1 MDQENKSIKGNV
13 YDRKSLYGY
22 RSLYNDTDCFESISN
37 KKYDCVRVQ
46 IFYSLGLAA
55 KYYLGDV
62 ATTLR
67 LSSLRESKP
76 LSTSHKWR
84 LLKIGLLS

>member
-1 MDQENKSIKGNV
+1 MDQENKLIKSNV
-13 YDRKSLYGY
+13 YGCKSLYGY
-22 RSLYNDTDCFESISN
+22 RSLCNDTDCFQSISN

-62 ATTLR
+62 ATTLK
-67 LSSLRESKP
+67 LSFL
-76 LSTSHKWR
+76 
-84 LLKIGLLS
+84 

>member
-1 MDQENKSIKGNV
+1 MCTTAN
-13 YDRKSLYGY
+13 LYTATEVFITI
-22 RSLYNDTDCFESISN
+22 RIALSISN

-84 LLKIGLLS
+84 LLKIGLFS